1 MTDRASERITFFR
14 ISGNGWQ
21 GKFLSGESDNFHFLA
36 FVTKASKEA
45 GDMESGARGGPVRP
59 STTVLRVGI
68 DRATMR
74 GRWIGT
80 QLRAH
85 REAADVKGA
94 EIAKRIGRSGGTIS
108 KWESGDLIPRP
119 AEMYY
124 MLEIYGVR
132 DEERDTL
139 MRRAEE
145 ARQPGVS
152 EVDVSVS
159 TADHIWLESRA
170 WRIETFQTVLVPGL
184 LQTREHAR
192 EVLMA
197 WNPTASSDRID
208 RTIAARELR
217 QRRLTGDDPLELFAI
232 LDEAVLRRPV
242 GSAQTARAQLRFL
255 VDRATLP
262 NVDIR
267 VVPFAAGAHAGLTGA
282 FDILQFRDEGDIV
295 YVETRGGHM
304 YLDRPAPFADAMRRL
319 EEIALSMEDSVAMI
333 DAVAGEIR

>member
-1 MTDRASERITFFR
+1 MER
-14 ISGNGWQ
+14 SG
-21 GKFLSGESDNFHFLA
+21 
-36 FVTKASKEA
+36 
-45 GDMESGARGGPVRP
+45 RGGPARP
-59 STTVLRVGI
+59 STTVLKVGI

-74 GRWIGT
+74 GRWIGS

-85 REAADVKGA
+85 REAAGVKGA

-119 AEMYY
+119 SEIYY

-145 ARQPGVS
+145 ARQPGIS

-170 WRIETFQTVLVPGL
+170 WRIETFQTIVVPGL
-184 LQTREHAR
+184 LQTPEHAR

-197 WNPTASSDRID
+197 WNPTASIERIE
-208 RTIAARELR
+208 RAIAARELR
-217 QRRLTGDDPLELFAI
+217 QRRLTGDDPLELSVI

-242 GSAQTARAQLRFL
+242 GGAQTARAQLECL
-255 VDRATLP
+255 AERAALP

-267 VVPFAAGAHAGLTGA
+267 VVPFSAGAHAGLTGA
-282 FDILQFRDEGDIV
+282 FDVLQFRDEGDV
-295 YVETRGGHM
+295 VFVETRGGHM
-304 YLDRPAPFADAMRRL
+304 YLDRPAPFADALRRL
-319 EEIALSMEDSVAMI
+319 EAVALSAQKSTAMI
-333 DAVAGEIR
+333 EAIAGEIE

>member
-1 MTDRASERITFFR
+1 
-14 ISGNGWQ
+14 
-21 GKFLSGESDNFHFLA
+21 
-36 FVTKASKEA
+36 
-45 GDMESGARGGPVRP
+45 MEGSARGMPMRP

-74 GRWIGT
+74 GRWIGS

-85 REAADVKGA
+85 REAAGVKGA

-124 MLEIYGVR
+124 MLELYGVR
-132 DEERDTL
+132 DEERETL

-159 TADHIWLESRA
+159 TADHIWLESRS

-184 LQTREHAR
+184 LQTPEHAR

-197 WNPTASSDRID
+197 WLPSASPDRIE
-208 RTIAARELR
+208 RAIAARELR
-217 QRRLTGDDPLELFAI
+217 QRRLTDEDPLELSVI

-242 GSAQTARAQLRFL
+242 GGAQTARAQLEYL
-255 VDRATLP
+255 VERAALP

-267 VVPFAAGAHAGLTGA
+267 VVPFAAGAYAGLTGA
-282 FDILQFRDEGDIV
+282 FDVLRFRDEDDLV
-295 YVETRGGHM
+295 LVESRGGLM
-304 YLDRPAPFADAMRRL
+304 YLEHRDPFTDALRRL
-319 EEIALSMEDSVAMI
+319 EAVALSPRDSVDMISEIA
-333 DAVAGEIR
+333 GETT